1 MSLKKYYQN
10 KNYGGLFCNALLK
23 TLYILVWKDRWLY
36 KSIRHTVGSLMGVT
50 ISILSVLWLGLITL
64 TYMMFTN
71 GW

>member
-23 TLYILVWKDRWLY
+23 TLYILVWRDRWLY

>member
-23 TLYILVWKDRWLY
+23 MLYILVWKDRWWY

-50 ISILSVLWLGLITL
+50 ILILSALWLGLITL
-64 TYMMFTN
+64 TFTTLTSV
-71 GW
+71 W